1 MLADIKTAAVHGID
15 ALPVSVE
22 TDITRGLPG
31 FYIVGLADVT
41 VKEARERIR
50 SAIVNSGCDFPM
62 ERIVINIAPADIRKR
77 GSCLDLS
84 MAMGILAGTHQIM
97 TDDIGNW
104 SFIGELSLDG
114 KIRKV
119 NGLLPML
126 SVLEESG
133 VKRAVV
139 PYDNRKE
146 SELLTKIEVFPAKSL
161 REVFDAFNMI
171 KPLKRMRP
179 EGLSKYAEVSPEV
192 DFSDV
197 KGQENAK
204 RAIAIAVAGGHGL
217 LMTGTPSTGKT
228 MLAERIPTV
237 MPPMTFDEIKEVTK
251 IYSSSGLLNEG
262 GRFITQR
269 PYRNPHHNIT
279 GIGLTG
285 GGGIPKPGEITL
297 AHKGVLFLDE
307 LAEFKRDTIDL
318 LRQPL
323 EEKQIVISR
332 LGYKYVYP
340 ADFLLIAASN
350 PCKCGYYGD
359 EEKECTCTAAEIQK
373 YKGRISGPIMDRI
386 DLHIRLHNVKY
397 DELKTACALSSEDML
412 KMITEARKAQKQ
424 RFSERLPHGKFVL
437 NGSLGIAQAEALI
450 DIGKTEEEFLRRAYG
465 RYMLNPRTLFK
476 IKKVARTI
484 ADIAG
489 KENIDTTD
497 ISEAIQYRGEE
508 VR

>member
-31 FYIVGLADVT
+31 FYIVGLADIT

-161 REVFDAFNMI
+161 REV
-171 KPLKRMRP
+171 
-179 EGLSKYAEVSPEV
+179 
-192 DFSDV
+192 
-197 KGQENAK
+197 
-204 RAIAIAVAGGHGL
+204 
-217 LMTGTPSTGKT
+217 
-228 MLAERIPTV
+228 
-237 MPPMTFDEIKEVTK
+237 
-251 IYSSSGLLNEG
+251 
-262 GRFITQR
+262 
-269 PYRNPHHNIT
+269 
-279 GIGLTG
+279 
-285 GGGIPKPGEITL
+285 
-297 AHKGVLFLDE
+297 
-307 LAEFKRDTIDL
+307 
-318 LRQPL
+318 
-323 EEKQIVISR
+323 
-332 LGYKYVYP
+332 
-340 ADFLLIAASN
+340 
-350 PCKCGYYGD
+350 
-359 EEKECTCTAAEIQK
+359 
-373 YKGRISGPIMDRI
+373 
-386 DLHIRLHNVKY
+386 
-397 DELKTACALSSEDML
+397 
-412 KMITEARKAQKQ
+412 
-424 RFSERLPHGKFVL
+424 
-437 NGSLGIAQAEALI
+437 
-450 DIGKTEEEFLRRAYG
+450 
-465 RYMLNPRTLFK
+465 
-476 IKKVARTI
+476 
-484 ADIAG
+484 
-489 KENIDTTD
+489 
-497 ISEAIQYRGEE
+497 
-508 VR
+508 